1 MINPALLEKLKTLI
15 QTSISLTAEV
25 KREWFKAAENFS
37 DEQANKLI
45 GIFENEQKQMKEA
58 KDGYLQDQELL
69 ANEFLIVLPS
79 LTKI

>member
-1 MINPALLEKLKTLI
+1 MADPTLLEKLKQLI
-15 QTSISLTAEV
+15 QSSVSLTAEA
-25 KREWFKAAENFS
+25 KREWITAVENFS

-45 GIFENEQKQMKEA
+45 AIFENEQKKIKEA
-58 KDGYLQDQELL
+58 GDGYLQDQDLL

>member
-1 MINPALLEKLKTLI
+1 MADQELIEHLKGLI
-15 QTSISLTAEV
+15 QSSISLTSAAKAEWL
-25 KREWFKAAENFS
+25 KSCEGFS

-45 GIFENEQKQMKEA
+45 AIFENEQKKMKEA
-58 KDGYLQDQELL
+58 KEDYFENQELL

>member
-1 MINPALLEKLKTLI
+1 MVDPVLLEKLKQFI
-15 QTSISLTAEV
+15 QSSVSLTADA
-25 KREWFKAAENFS
+25 KQEWLKAAENFS

-45 GIFENEQKQMKEA
+45 AIFENEQKKIKEA
-58 KDGYLQDQELL
+58 GDDYLQDQDLL